1 MLISDAFKD
10 QKKGHTAEQ
19 IDKDS
24 LLIFGQLHCID
35 HLIPMDKAI
44 NLFEL
49 LQEGGVER
57 H

>member
-1 MLISDAFKD
+1 MLLSDAFKD
-10 QKKGHTAEQ
+10 PKKRQTVEQ
-19 IDKDS
+19 IDKNS

-44 NLFEL
+44 NLYEL
-49 LQEGGVER
+49 LQEGGVDR